1 MTTTTNRRL
10 LSLGLAGV
18 LALSACGD
26 FNVENTNF
34 PTVDQLAGRLALARA
49 ATGILS
55 QANTDVL
62 AQIQQYGI
70 YGRELWNLQGNDPR
84 ETGEEIRGP
93 QEAGGRA
100 GGQWLNRYV
109 AIRTINAYLTA
120 LDDAV
125 ELSDT
130 EKAASRGLA
139 KTFAGYHFYKLAL
152 RSGPL
157 GLPIDVDRAIDAEPA
172 PFVSQQAAFEHA
184 VSLLN
189 EAFTDLQTGGA
200 AFPFTMAPGFTG
212 FTTPATF
219 ATFNR
224 GLVAKVQVE
233 RALLA
238 GCGQQCFQ
246 AAITAL
252 GQSFITTAGL
262 PGSLTTGVYF
272 AYDAASGEPT
282 NPITENLTALRF
294 WIHPSL
300 EALVQ
305 DQPGGAPDIRWT
317 NKVRRI
323 GDSRTLNNL
332 TSDLKPILYNT
343 NTPTSSVAN
352 LGADIPLLKNEEL
365 LLIRA
370 EANIGLGNLGAAL
383 DDINL
388 VRQHAGGLA
397 PSTLT
402 ASSPVADVVTELIY
416 NRLFSL
422 LAEQGTRWLDARKY
436 GRLAA
441 LPRDRAGDV
450 VHPHMLV
457 PAGECDSRGL
467 SVPCTPLGN

>member
-1 MTTTTNRRL
+1 MKTTMNRRL
-10 LSLGLAGV
+10 MGLGLAGV
-18 LALSACGD
+18 LTLSACGD
-26 FNVENTNF
+26 FDVLNTNA
-34 PTVDQLAGRLALARA
+34 PTVDQLSGRLALART
-49 ATGILS
+49 ATGIMS
-55 QANTDVL
+55 QANTDVGG
-62 AQIQQYGI
+62 QIQQWGI
-70 YGRELWNLQGNDPR
+70 YGREIWNLLGNDPR

-93 QEAGGRA
+93 QDAGGRA
-100 GGQWLNRYV
+100 GLMWVNKYI

-120 LDDAV
+120 VGESA
-125 ELSDT
+125 ELSEA
-130 EKAASRGLA
+130 EKSAARGLA
-139 KTFAGYHFYKLAL
+139 KTFAGYHFYKLAV

-157 GLPIDVDRAIDAEPA
+157 GLPIDVDRPIDADPA

-189 EAFTDLQTGGA
+189 QGYTDLQAGGA
-200 AFPFTMAPGFTG
+200 AFPFTMAPGYTG
-212 FTTPATF
+212 FTSPSTF

-224 GLVAKVQVE
+224 GLVAKVQVD

-246 AAITAL
+246 AALTAL

-272 AYDAASGEPT
+272 AYDGASGEPT
-282 NPITENLTALRF
+282 NPITELLTALRYF
-294 WIHPSL
+294 IHPSL

-305 DQPGGAPDIRWT
+305 NQAGGSPDARWT
-317 NKVRRI
+317 SKVRRI
-323 GDSRTLNNL
+323 GDARTFAGL

-343 NTPTSSVAN
+343 NTATSSAAN

-370 EANIGLGNLGAAL
+370 EANFGMGNKQAAL

-388 VRQHAGGLA
+388 VRVNSGGLA

-402 ASSPVADVVTELIY
+402 SASPDADIVTELIY

-422 LAEQGTRWLDARKY
+422 LAEQGTRWVDARKY
-436 GRLAA
+436 GRLGS
-441 LPRDRAGDV
+441 LPIDRAGDV
-450 VHPHMLV
+450 VHPYMLI
-457 PAGECDSRGL
+457 PAGECDARGL